1 MENILEKIAL
11 TTRKRIEDAKA
22 QCSMVT
28 LQAMVEQKSE
38 EEAAPSFFNA
48 LKAPGISYICEVKK
62 ASPSKGLIDPA
73 FPYVEIAKDYESA
86 GASAISC
93 LTEPYYFQGADKY
106 LSEIAEV
113 VKIPILRK
121 DFTVDEYMIYQAKLL
136 GASAILLICSILSDK
151 ELQTYHNLATK
162 LGLDVLVEAHDEE
175 EVKRALACGA
185 RIIGVN
191 NRDLKTFQV
200 DPNNSVRLRALV
212 PKDVLFVS
220 ESGIKTPQDIR
231 LLQEHG
237 VNAVLIGETLMRAS
251 NKKSMLDALRGSKG

>member
-22 QCSMVT
+22 QCPMAT

-38 EEAAPSFFNA
+38 EEAALSFFNA
-48 LKAPGISYICEVKK
+48 LSAPGISFICEAIK
-62 ASPSKGLIDPA
+62 ASPSKGLIADV
-73 FPYVEIAKDYESA
+73 FPYVEIAKEYEAA

-113 VKIPILRK
+113 VKIPVLRK
-121 DFTVDEYMIYQAKLL
+121 DFTVDEYMIYQAKVL

-151 ELQTYHNLATK
+151 ELTAYHKLATD
-162 LGLDVLVEAHDEE
+162 LGLDALVEAHDEE

-220 ESGIKTPQDIR
+220 ESGIQTPEDIR
-231 LLQEHG
+231 LLQDHG
-237 VNAVLIGETLMRAS
+237 VDAVLIGETLMRAS
-251 NKKSMLDALRGSKG
+251 DKKAMLQQLRGSKA